1 MPIVQSLNKM
11 GMPLYQMVPPTG
23 YSTKSD
29 AWMNSDALLV
39 RLNFSVALTNGGMGG
54 VNFDPLRLLALG
66 LLARS
71 PKEAIIPVNTS
82 GGTDAAV
89 SLVEAALIGGDVS
102 KNTEKAIRKSLD
114 DPSIGSHLLDDPAKP
129 LATIIGLTLGA
140 PEFQLR

>member
-1 MPIVQSLNKM
+1 
-11 GMPLYQMVPPTG
+11 
-23 YSTKSD
+23 
-29 AWMNSDALLV
+29 
-39 RLNFSVALTNGGMGG
+39 
-54 VNFDPLRLLALG
+54 
-66 LLARS
+66 LARS